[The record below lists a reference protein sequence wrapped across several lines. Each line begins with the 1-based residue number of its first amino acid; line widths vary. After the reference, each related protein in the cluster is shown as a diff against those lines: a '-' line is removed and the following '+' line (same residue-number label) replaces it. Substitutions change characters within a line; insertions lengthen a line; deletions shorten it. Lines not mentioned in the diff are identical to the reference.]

1 MPCLESDITC
11 ERWERQL
18 ESRYA
23 FSSLL
28 VKVKFSFPHVVLCV
42 SMHVGV
48 DISLLRWLNV
58 DKFYE
63 AVSIIIYENVQPFFR
78 CSLVIHRKKLKLD
91 FFLFCVWWGECTPVS
106 FRTSKECGF

>member
-1 MPCLESDITC
+1 MPCLESDIIC
-11 ERWERQL
+11 ERWVRQL

-28 VKVKFSFPHVVLCV
+28 VKLKFSFPHVVLCV

-58 DKFYE
+58 YKFYE
-63 AVSIIIYENVQPFFR
+63 TVSIIIYENVQPFFR
-78 CSLVIHRKKLKLD
+78 CSLVIHIKQMKLGF
-91 FFLFCVWWGECTPVS
+91 FFLFFWEGGGWGGVYTC
-106 FRTSKECGF
+106 FFLY